1 MQIIIAVIAVFGAAG
16 IIVLS
21 STLDMGGV
29 VKAVVVSLAVFFAV
43 YSMARIH
50 TKDTKSEKE
59 TNS

>member
-43 YSMARIH
+43 YGMARIH
-50 TKDTKSEKE
+50 TNDTKSEKD